1 MDWLRPYYWAAMC
14 RGSRQHRHGARVVE
28 RKGEL
33 RFGQLKALDRTLDH

>member
-28 RKGEL
+28 RNGEL